1 MGRPFVHSVRVR
13 YAECDRQGVVFNAHY
28 FAYFDLAMTELWRSA
43 LGRYDAM
50 IERGI
55 DMVVADAQARFLDS
69 ARFDDEI
76 DLEVAI
82 ERLGTTG
89 STTRH
94 RVVRDRDV
102 LVEGVL
108 RHVFVE
114 PDTLEKK
121 PIPDWLRTALE
132 PYCVTPPAARP

>member
-43 LGRYDAM
+43 LGHYDAM

-55 DMVVADAQARFLDS
+55 DMVVAEAQARFLDS

-76 DLEVAI
+76 DLHVAV

-94 RVVRDRDV
+94 RVMRSSDV
-102 LVEGVL
+102 LVDGVL

-114 PDTLEKK
+114 PETLEKK
-121 PIPDWLRTALE
+121 PIPDWLRAALE
-132 PYCVTPPAARP
+132 PYCVTPPAVRP

>member
-1 MGRPFVHSVRVR
+1 MGRPFVHNVRVR

-55 DMVVADAQARFLDS
+55 DMVVAEAQARFLDA

-76 DLEVAI
+76 DLEVAV

-94 RVVRDRDV
+94 RVVRDGDV

-114 PDTLEKK
+114 PETLEKK

>member
-1 MGRPFVHSVRVR
+1 MGRPFVHRVRVR

-28 FAYFDLAMTELWRSA
+28 FAYFDVAMTELWRA
-43 LGRYDAM
+43 AMGHYDAM

-55 DMVVADAQARFLDS
+55 DMVVAEAQARFLDS

-76 DLEVAI
+76 DLEVAV

-94 RVVRDRDV
+94 RIVRDGDL

-108 RHVFVE
+108 RHVFVDPE
-114 PDTLEKK
+114 TLAKT
-121 PIPDWLRTALE
+121 PIPDWLREALE
-132 PYCVTPPAARP
+132 PYSVIAPDARP

>member
-1 MGRPFVHSVRVR
+1 MGRPFVHRLRVR

-28 FAYFDLAMTELWRSA
+28 FAYFDLAMTELWRA
-43 LGRYDAM
+43 AMGRYDAM

-55 DMVVADAQARFLDS
+55 DMVVAEAQARFLDS

-76 DLEVAI
+76 DLEVAV

-94 RVVRDRDV
+94 RVVRDGDV

-108 RHVFVE
+108 RHVFVDPE
-114 PDTLEKK
+114 TLVKI
-121 PIPDWLRTALE
+121 PIPDWLREALE
-132 PYCVTPPAARP
+132 PYSVSASDARP

>member
-1 MGRPFVHSVRVR
+1 MGQAFVHRLRVR
-13 YAECDRQGVVFNAHY
+13 YAECDREGVVFNAHY

-43 LGRYDAM
+43 VGRYDAM

-55 DMVVADAQARFLDS
+55 DMVVAEAQARFLDS
-69 ARFDDEI
+69 ARFDDATAP
-76 DLEVAI
+76 EVSV

-94 RVVRDRDV
+94 RVVRDGDV

-114 PDTLEKK
+114 PETLEKR
-121 PIPDWLRTALE
+121 PVPDWLGRGPRAHQ
-132 PYCVTPPAARP
+132 RP

>member
-1 MGRPFVHSVRVR
+1 MGRPFVHRLRVR

-28 FAYFDLAMTELWRSA
+28 FAYFDLAMTELCRA
-43 LGRYDAM
+43 AMGRYDAM

-55 DMVVADAQARFLDS
+55 DMVVAEAQARFLDS

-76 DLEVAI
+76 DLEVTV

-94 RVVRDRDV
+94 RVVRDGDV

-108 RHVFVE
+108 RHVFVDSE
-114 PDTLEKK
+114 TLEKA
-121 PIPDWLRTALE
+121 PIPDWLRDALE
-132 PYCVTPPAARP
+132 PYRVTPPSARP

>member
-55 DMVVADAQARFLDS
+55 DMVVAEAQARFLDS

-76 DLEVAI
+76 DLEVAV

-94 RVVRDRDV
+94 RVVRDGDV
-102 LVEGVL
+102 LVEGAL

-114 PDTLEKK
+114 PETLAKK

>member
-1 MGRPFVHSVRVR
+1 MGRPFVHRLRVR

-28 FAYFDLAMTELWRSA
+28 FAYFDLAMTELWRA
-43 LGRYDAM
+43 AMGRYDAM

-55 DMVVADAQARFLDS
+55 DMVVAEAQARFFDS

-76 DLEVAI
+76 DLEVAV

-89 STTRH
+89 ATTRH
-94 RVVRDRDV
+94 RVVRDGDV

-108 RHVFVE
+108 RHVFVDPE
-114 PDTLEKK
+114 TLEKT
-121 PIPDWLRTALE
+121 PIPDWLRAALQ
-132 PYCVTPPAARP
+132 PYSVTPPSARP

>member
-1 MGRPFVHSVRVR
+1 VR

-28 FAYFDLAMTELWRSA
+28 FAYFDLAMTELWRA
-43 LGRYDAM
+43 AMGRYDAM

-55 DMVVADAQARFLDS
+55 DMVVAEAQARFLDS

-76 DLEVAI
+76 DLEVTV

-94 RVVRDRDV
+94 RVVRDGDV

-108 RHVFVE
+108 RHVFVDPE
-114 PDTLEKK
+114 TLEKT
-121 PIPDWLRTALE
+121 PIPDWLREALE
-132 PYCVTPPAARP
+132 PYGVTPPSARP

>member
-1 MGRPFVHSVRVR
+1 MGRPFVHRLRVR

-28 FAYFDLAMTELWRSA
+28 FAYFDLAMTELWRA
-43 LGRYDAM
+43 AMGRYDAM

-55 DMVVADAQARFLDS
+55 DMVVAEAQARFLDS

-76 DLEVAI
+76 DLEVTV

-94 RVVRDRDV
+94 RVVRDGDV

-108 RHVFVE
+108 RHVFVDPE
-114 PDTLEKK
+114 TLEKT
-121 PIPDWLRTALE
+121 PIPDWLREALE
-132 PYCVTPPAARP
+132 PYGVTPPSARP

>member
-1 MGRPFVHSVRVR
+1 MGRPFVHRLRVR

-28 FAYFDLAMTELWRSA
+28 FAYFDLAMTELWRA
-43 LGRYDAM
+43 AMGRYDAM

-55 DMVVADAQARFLDS
+55 DMVVAEARARFLDS

-76 DLEVAI
+76 DLEVAV

-94 RVVRDRDV
+94 RIVRGDEI
-102 LVEGVL
+102 LVEGTL
-108 RHVFVE
+108 RHVFVDPE
-114 PDTLEKK
+114 TLEKT
-121 PIPDWLRTALE
+121 PIPDWLRETLE
-132 PYCVTPPAARP
+132 PYRVTPPGARP

>member
-1 MGRPFVHSVRVR
+1 MGQAFVHRLRVR

-28 FAYFDLAMTELWRSA
+28 FAYFDVAMTELWRTA
-43 LGRYDAM
+43 MGHYDAM
-50 IERGI
+50 IEHGV
-55 DMVVADAQARFLDS
+55 DMVVAEAQARFLDS

-76 DLEVAI
+76 DLEVTV

-94 RVVRDRDV
+94 RIVREGEL

-108 RHVFVE
+108 RHVFVDPE
-114 PDTLEKK
+114 TLEKT
-121 PIPDWLRTALE
+121 PIPDWVREALA
-132 PYCVTPPAARP
+132 PYTVTPPTATP